1 MWKNLSTRV
10 LAAGLSACVCWGCA
24 AGAMAAPS
32 RALYDITPLERPE
45 VEGLTGHNR
54 EDLFTIR
61 PDLAARLFYET
72 MPSEAPKGK
81 GSRDD
86 K

>member
-1 MWKNLSTRV
+1 MQ
-10 LAAGLSACVCWGCA
+10 
-24 AGAMAAPS
+24 
-32 RALYDITPLERPE
+32 LYGTCPTSCIIRKK
-45 VEGLTGHNR
+45 

-72 MPSEAPKGK
+72 MPSEALKGK

>member
-1 MWKNLSTRV
+1 ML
-10 LAAGLSACVCWGCA
+10 
-24 AGAMAAPS
+24 
-32 RALYDITPLERPE
+32 PE
-45 VEGLTGHNR
+45 AEGLTGHNR

-61 PDLAARLFYET
+61 PDLAAKLFYEVI
-72 MPSEAPKGK
+72 PSEALKGK

>member
-1 MWKNLSTRV
+1 MTKML
-10 LAAGLSACVCWGCA
+10 
-24 AGAMAAPS
+24 
-32 RALYDITPLERPE
+32 PE
-45 VEGLTGHNR
+45 AEGLTGHNR

-81 GSRDD
+81 GSRDNR
-86 K
+86 